1 MESEMKKNIE
11 WEGEMCG
18 SNSSLSMEYAIS

>member
-1 MESEMKKNIE
+1 MESEMKENIE

-18 SNSSLSMEYAIS
+18 SNSSLSMEYAIL